1 MSELERAKLEKE
13 VTDSRRDF
21 LKKAGKLAV
30 YTPPAMLVL
39 MKPSYAGIGES
50 LSESHNPTRCGGD
63 DGGVVC

>member
-1 MSELERAKLEKE
+1 MSEIERSKLEKE

-39 MKPSYAGIGES
+39 MTPSYANMT
-50 LSESHNPTRCGGD
+50 ESHDPTGCCTED
-63 DGGVVC
+63 